1 MPKRPTLSLKKK
13 LKPFYAVV
21 RDKMDATTGFKFRRT
36 HTSKEE
42 AMRAAR
48 VMASQCD
55 VNFFVIQAVAKVT
68 PDGTMLDAETV

>member
-1 MPKRPTLSLKKK
+1 MTKRPTLSLKKK

-21 RDKMDATTGFKFRRT
+21 RDKTETATGFKFRRT

-55 VNFFVIQAVAKVT
+55 AHFFVIQAVAKVT
-68 PDGTMLDAETV
+68 PDGTMLDAEPV